1 MKALISEWQKIQNLY
16 QGEIVW
22 FQYKNFII
30 NIVVAIVEGTELKST
45 LFVKEGKSTYVVR

>member
-22 FQYKNFII
+22 FQYQNFII